1 MSTNQKEK
9 PLLPQE
15 YYDSRQVMA
24 LLKLSKEKYYELI
37 ERDEDPLP
45 MRMFSW
51 STRGALAECCELK
64 AWFLRNTV
72 LARDKRR
79 LSRTGLPSGR
89 RLHPAR

>member
-1 MSTNQKEK
+1 MSTHRNDR

-15 YYDSRQVMA
+15 YYDSNQVMA
-24 LLKLSKEKYYELI
+24 MLKLSKERYYELI

-51 STRGALAECCELK
+51 STRGALAESCELK
-64 AWFLRNTV
+64 AWFLRNTI

-79 LSRTGLPSGR
+79 QRQ
-89 RLHPAR
+89 

>member
-1 MSTNQKEK
+1 MSTHRNER

-15 YYDSRQVMA
+15 YYDSNQGMA
-24 LLKLSKEKYYELI
+24 LLKLSKERYYELI

-51 STRGALAECCELK
+51 STRGARAESHELR
-64 AWFLRNTV
+64 AWFMRNTM

-79 LSRTGLPSGR
+79 QRQ
-89 RLHPAR
+89 

>member
-1 MSTNQKEK
+1 MSTHRNER

-15 YYDSRQVMA
+15 YYDSNQVMA
-24 LLKLSKEKYYELI
+24 LLKLSKERYYELI

-51 STRGALAECCELK
+51 STRGALAESRELR
-64 AWFLRNTV
+64 AWFMRNTM

-79 LSRTGLPSGR
+79 QRQ
-89 RLHPAR
+89 